1 MARHPAHVMVALTV
15 RVPRGQQGFWEVM
28 RRLHRERGEFTAAQV
43 DGASNVDSG
52 TVHDFIRRLVKG
64 GWLQVV
70 REEPTT
76 GTPRRVYRLAK
87 DQPDA
92 PRLRRDGTPAVR
104 VGRGQEQMWRA
115 MKMLDRW
122 SVRELVMTGSTAD
135 CRVTL
140 ETAKA
145 YVKHLHRCGYLKSL
159 GGGLWRLKP
168 NMNTG
173 PQAPQIQR
181 TDWVF
186 DPNLL
191 KAFGPEGEA

>member
-122 SVRELVMTGSTAD
+122 SVRELVMTGTHRRLPRNPGNRQGLRQASAPLRLPQVPGRRPVAPEAQHEHRPAGAAD
-135 CRVTL
+135 P
-140 ETAKA
+140 A
-145 YVKHLHRCGYLKSL
+145 HRL
-159 GGGLWRLKP
+159 GIRSESS
-168 NMNTG
+168 
-173 PQAPQIQR
+173 
-181 TDWVF
+181 
-186 DPNLL
+186 
-191 KAFGPEGEA
+191 EGVRPGR